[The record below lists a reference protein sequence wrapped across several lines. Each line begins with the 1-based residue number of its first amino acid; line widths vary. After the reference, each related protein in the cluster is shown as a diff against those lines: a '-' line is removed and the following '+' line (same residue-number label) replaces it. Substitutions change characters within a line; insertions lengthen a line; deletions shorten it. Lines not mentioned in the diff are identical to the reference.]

1 MEHMEYELGQSL
13 VEVFEQVLQRETLCI
28 SKEVGYSL
36 SMAEIHTIVAVGTD
50 TMMRMSEIA
59 AVLHVTV
66 GTLTVMMN
74 NLVKKNLVER
84 YKSEEDKRIVKV
96 GLTKKGKKVFQAHER
111 FHENLVNSLLGEFDD
126 NDKKIVM
133 QAVDNLKRFICECDI

>member
-1 MEHMEYELGQSL
+1 MERMKYELGQSL
-13 VEVFEQVLQRETLCI
+13 VEVFEQVLQTETLCI
-28 SKEVGYSL
+28 SKEVGFSL
-36 SMAEIHTIVAVGTD
+36 TMAEIHAIVAVGTD

-96 GLTKKGKKVFQAHER
+96 GLTKKGKNVFLAHEK
-111 FHENLVNSLLGEFDD
+111 FHENLVNSLLNEFNDD
-126 NDKKIVM
+126 DKKIVM
-133 QAVDNLKRFICECDI
+133 QAVDNLKIFICKCDV